1 MDSKRFFTLQNHS
14 KVSDVT
20 HLKTM
25 RDILCFYSL
34 TDAARKFNSKGFTG
48 RIHLYS
54 KFKLNLTVHNAI
66 NEQRIGRKPTFL
78 LSSLGR
84 GCHSYGVAGGAV
96 YYKRGPLCMQP
107 YAFSSSLY
115 IFCTVRF
122 CFYGNIVRCFIRE
135 LNVTTNL

>member
-96 YYKRGPLCMQP
+96 NYKKRT
-107 YAFSSSLY
+107 SLY
-115 IFCTVRF
+115 A
-122 CFYGNIVRCFIRE
+122 IVRIFLESLHI
-135 LNVTTNL
+135 LYGKVLFLW